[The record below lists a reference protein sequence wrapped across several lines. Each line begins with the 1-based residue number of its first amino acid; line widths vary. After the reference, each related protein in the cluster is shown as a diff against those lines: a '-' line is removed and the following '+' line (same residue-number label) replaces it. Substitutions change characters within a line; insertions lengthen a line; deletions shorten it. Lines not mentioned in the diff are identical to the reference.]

1 MKKYIYQHTFKKSP
15 WEDSEPK
22 ENIFTKKRRDQ
33 FNFDNFQFNF
43 NPKSVIWILG
53 GIILLWL
60 ANGFYKVEEG
70 EEAAIIRFGKFTL
83 LYFPYLLSKV
93 SI

>member
-15 WEDSEPK
+15 GEDSEPK

-43 NPKSVIWILG
+43 RNKAGKIYPSHIMCD
-53 GIILLWL
+53 
-60 ANGFYKVEEG
+60 YK
-70 EEAAIIRFGKFTL
+70 K
-83 LYFPYLLSKV
+83 K
-93 SI
+93 

>member
-43 NPKSVIWILG
+43 NPKLVIWILG

-60 ANGFYKVEEG
+60 ALLVCLIYSETILNE
-70 EEAAIIRFGKFTL
+70 IRTCTV
-83 LYFPYLLSKV
+83 PNWQD
-93 SI
+93 